1 LDRRRATRWRRA
13 IAIRF
18 EPARQGLS
26 ATSSEPVL
34 GNNRK
39 QLAADELC
47 GPHCRRRSEQNDSG
61 IIRARRAD
69 ARWRNE
75 EIFADILRRR
85 GGWSPIDSARLVAWN
100 LDGPAAYSWAMIG
113 GKIILKKYRVKSVT
127 CAEGLITSACYL
139 CNTILKTVFRPAS

>member
-1 LDRRRATRWRRA
+1 LVLRQVENRSPSRLDRRRATRWRRA

-39 QLAADELC
+39 RLAADELC

-85 GGWSPIDSARLVAWN
+85 GGWSPIDSARLAAWN

-113 GKIILKKYRVKSVT
+113 GKIILKKIS
-127 CAEGLITSACYL
+127 C
-139 CNTILKTVFRPAS
+139 